1 MKMVLLGSALRF
13 INAMHKFFVLPAERE
28 GEGSKL
34 GALGGGAPQTPAG
47 GLRPPALP
55 AQRLALRLDK
65 FYQGPVNA
73 F

>member
-1 MKMVLLGSALRF
+1 
-13 INAMHKFFVLPAERE
+13 MHAADDSE
-28 GEGSKL
+28 GVSEL
-34 GALGGGAPQTPAG
+34 GAPQTPAG

>member
-1 MKMVLLGSALRF
+1 MKMVLLGLALRF
-13 INAMHKFFVLPAERE
+13 INAMHKFFVLPAARE

-34 GALGGGAPQTPAG
+34 GAPQTPAG

>member
-1 MKMVLLGSALRF
+1 MKLVLLGLPPGF
-13 INAMHKFFVLPAERE
+13 INAVHKFFVLPAARK

-34 GALGGGAPQTPAG
+34 GAPQTLAG

-55 AQRLALRLDK
+55 AQQLALRLDK

-73 F
+73 L